1 MLQGVW
7 TVYVRVY
14 DLWVLHW
21 QFFEDVFQ
29 AADFPGGLTA
39 KWSLEDAKRVREGGY
54 TELDVEL
61 ALDCEDGLSCFG
73 MGKQLIAY
81 SY

>member
-1 MLQGVW
+1 M
-7 TVYVRVY
+7 
-14 DLWVLHW
+14 LHW

-73 MGKQLIAY
+73 MGKQLSLATSNQRFWIGGFGMT
-81 SY
+81 